1 MSSYTPPIVIT
12 STGGGTTTTS
22 VADVDLYSSFYE
34 VTAAFA
40 GVTVGDVL
48 QRISFVKT
56 ADQTS
61 GGADIWINV
70 NTTLTLSTAPTNDK
84 IKPRVVSL
92 SKDEMSG
99 LTIKTLEQ
107 PTSPLV
113 TVLGKPDDVAPA
125 DIAGTYSI
133 AGGFKKLLAIAS
145 SVFDKMPTLVGG
157 KIPITGTV
165 EMWETVEWRMDSAG
179 VLVYEKEKN
188 GTVVRQ
194 RSWTKTTDATGTVSY
209 VAGDWA

>member
-1 MSSYTPPIVIT
+1 M
-12 STGGGTTTTS
+12 
-22 VADVDLYSSFYE
+22 
-34 VTAAFA
+34 
-40 GVTVGDVL
+40 
-48 QRISFVKT
+48 R
-56 ADQTS
+56 
-61 GGADIWINV
+61 
-70 NTTLTLSTAPTNDK
+70 
-84 IKPRVVSL
+84 
-92 SKDEMSG
+92 
-99 LTIKTLEQ
+99 
-107 PTSPLV
+107 
-113 TVLGKPDDVAPA
+113 
-125 DIAGTYSI
+125 SI

>member
-1 MSSYTPPIVIT
+1 MSNFNPPIVIT
-12 STGGGTTTTS
+12 TTGGGSTTS

-34 VTAAFA
+34 VVTA
-40 GVTVGDVL
+40 GTGTSVGDVL

-70 NTTLTLSTAPTNDK
+70 NTTLTLVSAPTSDK

-92 SKDEMSG
+92 SKDEMSA
-99 LTIKTLEQ
+99 LTVKTVEQ

-113 TVLGKPDDVAPA
+113 TVLGKPDDVATT

-133 AGGFKKLLAIAS
+133 SSGLKKLLAIAT
-145 SVFDKMPTLVGG
+145 SVFDKLPASVAG
-157 KIPITGTV
+157 KLPITGTLDT
-165 EMWETVEWRMDSAG
+165 WETVEWRMDSAG

-188 GTVVRQ
+188 GTLVRQ
-194 RSWTKTTDATGTVSY
+194 RSWTKTTDATGTTSY